1 MKLEDDDFTLFGL
14 EPAFALDRAALDARW
29 RAWQAQVHPDRFAAE
44 GAAAQRIALQWAT
57 RINEAYRRLREPVAR
72 AAYLCSL
79 RGAPVQAEGGAA
91 ALPAGFLA
99 QQMDWRERLEEA
111 ARGRDAQ
118 ALRELDDEAAA
129 AERANL
135 ERLAQQLDGSA
146 SPASGGAVTPGA
158 APAPAPRG
166 TAAAAEAAATVRAL
180 MFVQRLR
187 EDLARQLEPFD
198 D

>member
-14 EPAFALDRAALDARW
+14 EPAFALDRAVLDARW

-44 GAAAQRIALQWAT
+44 GAAAQRVALQWAT

-72 AAYLCSL
+72 AAYLCGL

-91 ALPAGFLA
+91 GLPAGFLA

-111 ARGRDAQ
+111 ARRRDAQ

-129 AERANL
+129 AERASL
-135 ERLAQQLDGSA
+135 ERLAQQLDGTGTPVPGNAGTPAEAAA
-146 SPASGGAVTPGA
+146 SHPCGA
-158 APAPAPRG
+158 A
-166 TAAAAEAAATVRAL
+166 TAAEAAATVRAL